1 VIQRA
6 LASVYWDAMTLRV
19 PTTALLTGLS
29 ILCTVPACDE
39 TSDDAAG
46 GTSAPTFD
54 ASRTGAL
61 LDCEGGQYDSEQIN
75 GMLADYPELA
85 QDLGIDEVATCAQ
98 ARDYFAAYADFIESF
113 EPVVQDVAG
122 GLADEDRPADF
133 RIAAADGTNQS
144 TPGIL
149 ELSGG
154 CTGVLITDRALITA
168 AHCVDQY
175 GGGARNF
182 WVNNYSIKN
191 FGGGNFSGTVRVN
204 VHPNY
209 TGGIY
214 GAGNDDGDD
223 IAVVKRVGASFG
235 FPNSHRHRLY
245 TGYLSSMGWMKAFG
259 RGTTSNNGGSGTLR
273 YMWFKPDWSGSYHF
287 LMDADDPSR
296 TCKGDSGGPI
306 RDTTPTHG
314 HAVVAGLITSGQV
327 ANINDNC
334 TMAGGKQ
341 RAVRIQHK
349 VRWIDDMLGGSNN
362 DTCTQFTDN
371 GWKYERCW

>member
-1 VIQRA
+1 MG
-6 LASVYWDAMTLRV
+6 AMALRV
-19 PTTALLTGLS
+19 PTTLLLAGLALLGL
-29 ILCTVPACDE
+29 PACDDGS
-39 TSDDAAG
+39 TDDAG
-46 GTSAPTFD
+46 VNAPTFD
-54 ASRTGAL
+54 ASRTGEL
-61 LDCEGGQYDSEQIN
+61 LDCDAGQYDAAQIN
-75 GMLADYPELA
+75 AMLADYPELA
-85 QDLGIDEVATCAQ
+85 ENLDLDEVRTCEQ
-98 ARDYFAAYADFIESF
+98 ASAYFAAYADFIESF
-113 EPVVQDVAG
+113 EPVAED
-122 GLADEDRPADF
+122 LSDEDRPTDF
-133 RIAAADGTNQS
+133 RIAASDGPPQS

-182 WVNNYSIKN
+182 WVNNYSIEN
-191 FGGGNFSGTVRVN
+191 FGGGNFVGTVRVN

-235 FPNSHRHRLY
+235 FPGSHRHRLY

-259 RGTTSNNGGSGTLR
+259 RGATSNAGGAGTLR
-273 YMWFKPDWSGSYHF
+273 FMWYKPDWSGSYHF

-306 RDTTPTHG
+306 RDNTPTYG
-314 HAVVAGLITSGQV
+314 HAVVAGLITSGDV

-362 DTCTQFTDN
+362 DTCTEFTDN

>member
-1 VIQRA
+1 
-6 LASVYWDAMTLRV
+6 MTLRV
-19 PTTALLTGLS
+19 PTTLLVAGFTLLGL
-29 ILCTVPACDE
+29 PACDDGSPDE
-39 TSDDAAG
+39 P
-46 GTSAPTFD
+46 GTHAPTFD
-54 ASRTGAL
+54 ASRTGVL
-61 LDCEGGQYDSEQIN
+61 LDCEAGQYDADQIN
-75 GMLADYPELA
+75 AMLADHPELA
-85 QDLGIDEVATCAQ
+85 DSLELHEVHTCAQ
-98 ARDYFAAYADFIESF
+98 ASEYFAAYADFIESF
-113 EPVVQDVAG
+113 APV
-122 GLADEDRPADF
+122 DEDLSDDHRPADF

-149 ELSGG
+149 QLSGG

-168 AHCVDQY
+168 AHCVDQC

-182 WVNNYSIKN
+182 WVDNYSIEN
-191 FGGGNFSGTVRVN
+191 FGGGDFVGTVRVN

-235 FPNSHRHRLY
+235 FPGSHRHRLY
-245 TGYLSSMGWMKAFG
+245 TGYLSNMGWMKAFG
-259 RGTTSNNGGSGTLR
+259 RGATSNNGGWGTLR

-296 TCKGDSGGPI
+296 LCKGDSGGPI

-314 HAVVAGLITSGQV
+314 YGVVAGLVTSADV
-327 ANINDNC
+327 AHIDDKC
-334 TMAGGKQ
+334 AKAGGKQ

-349 VRWIDDMLGGSNN
+349 VRWIDNMLGGTDS
-362 DTCTQFTDN
+362 DTCTEFTDN